1 MNDSVRLSPRSSH
14 LAELAALLELRGPL
28 LEVHGG
34 GGEEGGGIL
43 QAVLGLG

>member
-1 MNDSVRLSPRSSH
+1 MTPSDFPLCSH
-14 LAELAALLELRGPL
+14 LTELAALLQLPGPL

-43 QAVLGLG
+43 QTVL